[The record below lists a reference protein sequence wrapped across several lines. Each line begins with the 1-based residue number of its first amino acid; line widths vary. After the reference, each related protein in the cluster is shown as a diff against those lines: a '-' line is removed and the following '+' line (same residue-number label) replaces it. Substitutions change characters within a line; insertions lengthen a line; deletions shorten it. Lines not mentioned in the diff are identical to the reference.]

1 MVHKVKILPEYFSAI
16 LYHKKRFEIRFND
29 RNYQV
34 GDTVLLCEYEPTKDY
49 FTGRELSCKITYI
62 TNFMQKDNYIV
73 FSFEIL
79 QSD

>member
-1 MVHKVKILPEYFSAI
+1 MIHKVKILPEYFNAV

-29 RNYQV
+29 RNYKV
-34 GDTVLLCEYEPTKDY
+34 GDTVLLREYDPITDC
-49 FTGRELSCKITYI
+49 FTGRELSCEITYI

-79 QSD
+79 